1 MVKRRLATCPSCN
14 CRGEF
19 VFLGDQRWPA
29 ELARAMGLPEVIPL
43 WSCPSCLTTV
53 SEMDLLPARVGVN
66 CEPAAA
72 EHTVQPSRK

>member
-1 MVKRRLATCPSCN
+1 MNERRLATCPSCN

-19 VFLGDQRWPA
+19 VYLGNQRWPA
-29 ELARAMGLPEVIPL
+29 ELAHRMGLPEVIAL

-53 SEMDLLPARVGVN
+53 SEMDLLPARAGVN

-72 EHTVQPSRK
+72 EHHAHSPRK